1 VSVSQAKCPN
11 CADAIATAYP
21 TVDGLHWARCT
32 RCGLRFQ
39 VGGFGPATSE
49 PAPFQVQ
56 PAPAMPVYPPIKRR
70 SRSPLRLLFMGP
82 TILLSTLLPMV
93 FIFCPRACSSIDDS
107 HQVAL
112 DELRRCPRAHVLLG
126 RDIDAAWVGM
136 HTGESSSG
144 GSYGSAQWS
153 FAVEGSSGRG
163 TYSYSAVQRGGPWEL
178 MSATLVAGGQTVQ
191 VPGGC
196 GAAPEVIAPAPL
208 GTSSSPGTRPPS
220 TDGACDR
227 LARCCATPAGTTE
240 NLRAVC
246 TTVPLLRTTA
256 NGEQSCQQ
264 IFGSA
269 AFLLSSDGQALPPEC
284 R

>member
-1 VSVSQAKCPN
+1 MSQAKCPH
-11 CADAIATAYP
+11 CVDAIATAYP
-21 TVDGLHWARCT
+21 TVDGLQWARCT

-39 VGGFGPATSE
+39 VGGSGAPAPSG

-56 PAPAMPVYPPIKRR
+56 AAPATPAYPPISPQR
-70 SRSPLRLLFMGP
+70 SRSGLLRVLFMGP

-178 MSATLVAGGQTVQ
+178 TSATLVAGGQTVQ

-208 GTSSSPGTRPPS
+208 GTLGTPSPS
-220 TDGACDR
+220 TDGACAR
-227 LARCCATPAGTTE
+227 LARCCATPAGSTE
-240 NLRAVC
+240 RLRGMC
-246 TTVPLLRTTA
+246 STVPLLRTTA

-264 IFGSA
+264 MIGSA
-269 AFLLSSDGQALPPEC
+269 AFLLSTEGQAVPPEC